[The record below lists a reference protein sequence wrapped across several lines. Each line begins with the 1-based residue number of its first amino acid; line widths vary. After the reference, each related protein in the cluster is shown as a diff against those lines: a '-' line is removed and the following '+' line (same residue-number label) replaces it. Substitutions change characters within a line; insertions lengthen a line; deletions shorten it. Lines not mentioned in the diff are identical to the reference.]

1 MTVTSATPLAA
12 DPVLPARDRV
22 LDAGFMAARLG
33 EIVSG
38 TKAVEVEGYERGRV
52 KYRVGAS
59 LRVLHRCR
67 VDGRPLLVASRTFP
81 RGESHTAYAAALS
94 SAPDG
99 ATDAVAHDPELDTVF
114 WVFPHD
120 RKLASLPTLLGRSD
134 ELDRLVG
141 VPVIPSVVQY
151 APEKSATA
159 ACRPATGGDPLAYAK
174 VYADAEEGRLGHLIH
189 DHLPRVLN
197 PTHRHLGLPG
207 FLGYDPQRRLLVIE
221 AVRGLRMDVLQGEA
235 LISAVGELGR
245 AIATLHG
252 LRPPDGIP
260 VFSRLT
266 AERAHTAADFIGR
279 LLPDTAAAAAALADE
294 LVATFEAPSDP
305 DACLHGDVHPKNA
318 ILRDG
323 RVVLIDLDQ
332 LSVGPSA
339 AELGSVRAALRYRAV
354 TGQARRGEVARW
366 EAAFLNGFGATRS
379 LPSGSQI
386 RWYTAAALLNERALR
401 AVNRMRPEGLA
412 VMDALLD
419 EARDELRGGA

>member
-1 MTVTSATPLAA
+1 MIATLARMA
-12 DPVLPARDRV
+12 PDPTLPSRDRL
-22 LDAGFMAARLG
+22 LDAEFMAARLG
-33 EIVSG
+33 EILSRSE
-38 TKAVEVEGYERGRV
+38 TVEVDGYERGRV

-67 VDGRPLLVASRTFP
+67 IDGRPVLVASRTFP
-81 RGESHTAYAAALS
+81 AGESNRAYEAALD
-94 SAPDG
+94 SAPG
-99 ATDAVAHDPELDTVF
+99 EPSEVVAHDPELDTVF

-120 RKLASLPTLLGRSD
+120 RKLATLPLLLGRSD

-159 ACRPATGGDPLAYAK
+159 ACRPATGGEPLAYAK
-174 VYADAEEGRLGHLIH
+174 VYADADEGRLGHLIH

-197 PTHRHLGLPG
+197 PTHPNLGLPG
-207 FLGYDPQRRLLVIE
+207 FLGYDAPSRLLVVE
-221 AVRGLRMDVLQGEA
+221 AVRGVRMDLLQGEA
-235 LISAVGELGR
+235 LIGALGELGR
-245 AIATLHG
+245 AVATLHG
-252 LRPPDGIP
+252 LRPPAGIP
-260 VFSRLT
+260 RFSRLT
-266 AERAHTAADFIGR
+266 PERAGTAAGFIGR
-279 LLPDTAAAAAALADE
+279 LLPDLAADVAELAAE
-294 LVATFEAPSDP
+294 LIATYTEPSEP

-323 RVVLIDLDQ
+323 RVVLIDMDQ
-332 LSVGPSA
+332 LALGPSA

-354 TGQARRGEVARW
+354 TGQARRGEIARL

-379 LPSGSQI
+379 LPSGTEI

-412 VMDALLD
+412 VMDALLA
-419 EARDELRGGA
+419 EARSELRGGA